1 MLPKDKYILLSM
13 INCKLRDCG
22 KNLTCLC
29 DDIDEC
35 MEEIEQSLKE
45 IGYVYNPKLNQF
57 IKE

>member
-1 MLPKDKYILLSM
+1 MLPKDKNILLSM

-35 MEEIEQSLKE
+35 IESFQELD
-45 IGYVYNPKLNQF
+45 IYLG
-57 IKE
+57 

>member
-1 MLPKDKYILLSM
+1 MLPKDKNILLSM

-22 KNLTCLC
+22 KNLTYLC

-45 IGYVYNPKLNQF
+45 IGYVYNPELNQF